1 MKIKTVT
8 ILGANGTMGSN
19 VSGIFASFGN
29 AKVYMVSRN
38 MEDSFEAKTKA
49 ALSVR
54 SEAIQRN
61 LIPKGYEDLS
71 ECINE
76 SDLIFE
82 SVSEDFSV
90 KEKIFQKI
98 KGCLQTEPLIATGS
112 SGLSIRKLSS
122 LLPERLKSGFMGIHF
137 YNPPYNLPACE
148 VIPSEY
154 TDDQV
159 LEATKNYLSGVLFR
173 KVIQVKDSPAF
184 LGNRIGFFF
193 INKAMIFAEKYKAEG
208 GTDYIDAILGPFS
221 GRSMPPLV
229 TSNFVG
235 LDVHKAI
242 VDNVFLNSHDP
253 AIKSFKFPAYGDE
266 LIASG
271 CLGRKSGGGLYK
283 TITLENGKKEIH
295 VYDIK
300 DMKYRKRRKYFF
312 PFSEKIVSLL
322 KEGRYSDAIHGMINS
337 DSPEAKICLEF
348 LLEYICYSIYYS
360 VELTGDYHASDDVMA
375 TGFNWIP
382 PLALIDAMGGKGL
395 FLDVLNNVQ
404 EVDQD
409 LKECF
414 VQLWSNIPSSKFDY
428 RPFLKALN

>member
-29 AKVYMVSRN
+29 AKVYMVSRII
-38 MEDSFEAKTKA
+38 EDSFEAKKKA

-90 KEKIFQKI
+90 KEKIIQKI

-112 SGLSIRKLSS
+112 SGLSIQKLSS
-122 LLPERLKSGFMGIHF
+122 LLPERLKSRFMGIHF

-253 AIKSFKFPAYGDE
+253 AIKSFK
-266 LIASG
+266 LW
-271 CLGRKSGGGLYK
+271 
-283 TITLENGKKEIH
+283 
-295 VYDIK
+295 
-300 DMKYRKRRKYFF
+300 RRINRFW
-312 PFSEKIVSLL
+312 LL
-322 KEGRYSDAIHGMINS
+322 REEVGWGAI
-337 DSPEAKICLEF
+337 
-348 LLEYICYSIYYS
+348 
-360 VELTGDYHASDDVMA
+360 
-375 TGFNWIP
+375 
-382 PLALIDAMGGKGL
+382 
-395 FLDVLNNVQ
+395 
-404 EVDQD
+404 
-409 LKECF
+409 
-414 VQLWSNIPSSKFDY
+414 
-428 RPFLKALN
+428 